1 MLTAPAL
8 GYMLLSPMLIVFAAA
23 VIGVLIEAFMGRA
36 HRAAVQLTVSI
47 GALLLSLLQLWRIRD
62 LSSTT
67 AAVNSVTI
75 DKAGIFL
82 QATVVILALI
92 AVLLIADQDNFT
104 AQASAIP
111 GSNEEAIALQQKNQQ
126 HFSTVPPVY

>member
-8 GYMLLSPMLIVFAAA
+8 SYMLLSPMLIVFAAA

-82 QATVVILALI
+82 HLMPVFSAFMAIF
-92 AVLLIADQDNFT
+92 LLNERLMNFHIIG
-104 AQASAIP
+104 AGIIIIGIYLS
-111 GSNEEAIALQQKNQQ
+111 SKK
-126 HFSTVPPVY
+126 S

>member
-1 MLTAPAL
+1 MCDRARDRMTFERRC
-8 GYMLLSPMLIVFAAA
+8 VCR
-23 VIGVLIEAFMGRA
+23 VGVLIEAFMGRA

-75 DKAGIFL
+75 DKAGIL
-82 QATVVILALI
+82 IQATI
-92 AVLLIADQDNFT
+92 AT
-104 AQASAIP
+104 
-111 GSNEEAIALQQKNQQ
+111 
-126 HFSTVPPVY
+126 